1 MPIEILV
8 IWALLAKEVLQN
20 VLGEV
25 QILAFFVSLS
35 ELFVNK
41 SQISNSDCSIFIV
54 VVIVSPPEDFD
65 CLIVVLYRFLI
76 FLQTLFRVSQVSQT
90 LSDFNGLSFA
100 LGVLLDYQRSNLKKS
115 YFSYDFLA
123 F

>member
-25 QILAFFVSLS
+25 QILAFFVSLT

-41 SQISNSDCSIFIV
+41 SQISNSNCSIFVV
-54 VVIVSPPEDFD
+54 VVIVSPPEDFN
-65 CLIVVLYRFLI
+65 CLIVVLYRFFI
-76 FLQTLFRVSQVSQT
+76 FLQALFRVSQVSQT

-100 LGVLLDYQRSNLKKS
+100 LGMLLDNQRSNLKKS